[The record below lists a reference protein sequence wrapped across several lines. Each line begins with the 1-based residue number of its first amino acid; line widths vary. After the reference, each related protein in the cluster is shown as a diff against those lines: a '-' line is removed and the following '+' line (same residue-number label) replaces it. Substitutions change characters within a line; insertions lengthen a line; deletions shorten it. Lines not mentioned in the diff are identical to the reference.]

1 MEKKGK
7 AMEIRTFGCQMNFH
21 DSEKIAGI
29 LKSKGYEESKDT
41 KDADI
46 IVFNTCSIR
55 EKAEQKFFSQL
66 GRIKS
71 LKKRKPSLKIVVTG
85 CIAQQEGEKILKRAP
100 YVDFIIGP
108 QNIPF
113 LNKIIES
120 NDAKVFIA
128 KNQEIA
134 NIELPIER
142 KDKVKAWVNIMYGCN
157 NFCSYCVVPYTR
169 GSEISRNSV
178 SIIKEIKELTKAG
191 CKEVILLGQNV
202 NSYHSDIN
210 FPQLLKEINKID
222 PLKRIRF
229 VTSHP
234 KDLSDEV
241 IYAIKDLEKV
251 CEHIHLPL
259 QSGSTRILNLM
270 NRKYTYSDYMK
281 KIEKLRKEVPN
292 IAITSDIIA
301 GFPQETDEDHK
312 ETLNALK
319 DIEFDGIYAFKYSN
333 RPNTKS
339 SKMDGQVP
347 CDIKSQ
353 RLNEILALQNMIT
366 ERKNKLLE
374 GTIQEVLIDSVDRN
388 NLKGRNRQNKIIT
401 IEYDSEIKIGD
412 LINVKILKSFRHS
425 LQGEKYK

>member
-7 AMEIRTFGCQMNFH
+7 LMEIRTFGCQMNFH

-29 LKSKGYEESKDT
+29 LKSEGYDESKDT

-46 IVFNTCSIR
+46 IIFNTCSIR

-85 CIAQQEGEKILKRAP
+85 CIAQQEGEKILKRSP
-100 YVDFIIGP
+100 YVDFVIGP

-113 LNKIIES
+113 LNKIIEAS
-120 NDAKVFIA
+120 NTKVFTT

-134 NIELPIER
+134 SIETPIER

-169 GSEISRNSV
+169 GREISRSSA
-178 SIIKEIKELTKAG
+178 SIIKEIKELAEVG
-191 CKEVILLGQNV
+191 CKEVTLLGQNV
-202 NSYHSDIN
+202 NSYSSDIN
-210 FPQLLKEINKID
+210 FPQLLIEINKID
-222 PLKRIRF
+222 YLKRIRF

-241 IYAIKDLEKV
+241 IFAIKELEKV

-259 QSGSTRILNLM
+259 QSGSSRILNLM
-270 NRKYTYSDYMK
+270 NRKYTYSDYIK
-281 KIEKLRKEVPN
+281 KIEKLRKEIPN

-301 GFPQETDEDHK
+301 GFPQERDEDHK
-312 ETLNALK
+312 ETLKALK
-319 DIEFDGIYAFKYSN
+319 EIEFDGIYAFKYSN
-333 RPNTKS
+333 RPNTRS
-339 SKMDGQVP
+339 SKMDGQIP

-353 RLNEILALQNMIT
+353 RLNEILDLQNSIT
-366 ERKNKLLE
+366 EKKNKLLE
-374 GTIQEVLIDSVDRN
+374 GTIQEILIDGKDKN
-388 NLKGRNRQNKIIT
+388 NLRGRNRQNKIVT

-412 LINVKILKSFRHS
+412 LINVKILKAFRHS
-425 LQGEKYK
+425 LQAEKI